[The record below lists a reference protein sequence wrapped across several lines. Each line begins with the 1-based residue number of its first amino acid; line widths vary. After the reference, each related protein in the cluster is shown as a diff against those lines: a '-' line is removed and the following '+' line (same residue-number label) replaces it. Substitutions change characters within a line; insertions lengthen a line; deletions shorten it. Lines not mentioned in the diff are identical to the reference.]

1 MSLVI
6 VTVEVAATQ
15 TPLETV
21 HTKELMPLLNPVT
34 AEELL
39 VGVVTEAVPL
49 NTDHAPVPAVG
60 DTAAKVTPEAQTV

>member
-21 HTKELMPLLNPVT
+21 HTKKLMPLLNPVT
-34 AEELL
+34 GELLL

-49 NTDHAPVPAVG
+49 NADQAPVPTVG
-60 DTAAKVTPEAQTV
+60 DTAAKDALDAQTV